1 MTIEDLIMQAGG
13 LLESASTVRI
23 DVSRRIKN
31 PASTALPDSIAN
43 VFTRS
48 FQDGYVISSELD
60 FVLQPY
66 DYVNVRRSPGY
77 AAQGKV
83 RVSGEVIFPG
93 EYVLT
98 HKNERLSDLV
108 KRAGGL
114 NNWAY
119 VRGARLIR
127 HTLAE
132 ERNRTRAG
140 MTVLTTG
147 KDSVNVENLDLDES
161 YSVGIDLEA
170 ALSAPG
176 SDADLVLRQDDL
188 LLIPEYINTVKIS
201 GNVMFPNTVTY
212 DPNMTVREYV
222 TMAGGYGYRSQRSK
236 AYVIYLNGTIEKARR
251 FSSKVVEPGCEIV
264 IPEKPEKKSSLQS
277 ALSITSSVTS
287 MAAMIATMISVL
299 K

>member
-1 MTIEDLIMQAGG
+1 M
-13 LLESASTVRI
+13 
-23 DVSRRIKN
+23 
-31 PASTALPDSIAN
+31 
-43 VFTRS
+43 
-48 FQDGYVISSELD
+48 
-60 FVLQPY
+60 
-66 DYVNVRRSPGY
+66 
-77 AAQGKV
+77 

-201 GNVMFPNTVTY
+201 GNVMYPNVVAY
-212 DPNMTVREYV
+212 NSGMTVRDYV
-222 TMAGGYGYRSQRSK
+222 TMAGGYGYRSKKNK
-236 AYVIYLNGTIEKARR
+236 AYIVYMNGTIARAR
-251 FSSKVVEPGCEIV
+251 QMSKGVVEPGCEIV
-264 IPEKPEKKSSLQS
+264 IPQKRDKDFDVTSLMS
-277 ALSITSSVTS
+277 VATTSSS
-287 MAAMIATMISVL
+287 IATMLATIMNL
-299 K
+299 IMK